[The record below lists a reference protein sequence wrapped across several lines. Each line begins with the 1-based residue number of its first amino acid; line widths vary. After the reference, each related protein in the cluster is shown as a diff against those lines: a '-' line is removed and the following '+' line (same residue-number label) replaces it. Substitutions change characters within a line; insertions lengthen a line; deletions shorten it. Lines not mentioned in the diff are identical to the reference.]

1 VWLWLICWKISISVS
16 AINVLSESVSKDP
29 GQLKR
34 FHREA
39 EVAAK
44 LELLNIATVYAFE
57 EFDDTQFIVME
68 YVEGKTLR
76 DMSHEDKEQIYYS
89 ISGKITR

>member
-1 VWLWLICWKISISVS
+1 MFS
-16 AINVLSESVSKDP
+16 AINVLSEFVSKDP
-29 GQLKR
+29 GRLKR

-76 DMSHEDKEQIYYS
+76 DMGHEDKEQIYYF

>member
-1 VWLWLICWKISISVS
+1 M
-16 AINVLSESVSKDP
+16 
-29 GQLKR
+29 
-34 FHREA
+34 
-39 EVAAK
+39 
-44 LELLNIATVYAFE
+44 ATIYAFE

-76 DMSHEDKEQIYYS
+76 DMGHEDKELIYYF